1 MHFSKFCFH
10 GIFQIERNDTFGRF
24 LVAQTDLQPGQLI
37 FNELPMIVGPR
48 QLTKPICLG
57 CHKEI
62 SEVKYTCSRY
72 KSIYFYHLTKKNIF
86 ILLLYR
92 CGWPLCSQKCEDS
105 PYHDAECRIIRAG
118 GVKVRM
124 AKYIEPVF

>member
-1 MHFSKFCFH
+1 MQFQKFCFH

-62 SEVKYTCSRY
+62 SNTKYTCSRY
-72 KSIYFYHLTKKNIF
+72 KLIYFYNYIYHLTKKKIF
-86 ILLLYR
+86 
-92 CGWPLCSQKCEDS
+92 K
-105 PYHDAECRIIRAG
+105 
-118 GVKVRM
+118 
-124 AKYIEPVF
+124 KYFYSASM

>member
-1 MHFSKFCFH
+1 MQFQNFCFH

-62 SEVKYTCSRY
+62 SDTKYTCSRY
-72 KSIYFYHLTKKNIF
+72 KPIYFPITYHLTKKKIF
-86 ILLLYR
+86 KKKKNSASI
-92 CGWPLCSQKCEDS
+92 
-105 PYHDAECRIIRAG
+105 
-118 GVKVRM
+118 
-124 AKYIEPVF
+124 